1 MSLHDRLTEDL
12 KRAMKARDQLRM
24 DVIRM
29 IKAAVM
35 NKEMEIKKD
44 LDDAEMSRVM
54 TTMIKQRRESV
65 EQFEKGNRAELAA
78 KERQEITILES
89 YLPQA
94 LSPEQLSTVVEAVIQ
109 ETGARSLKEMG
120 LVMKAVMVRVAGQ
133 AKTAFPML
141 DMDGH
146 EPPNQI
152 DLILMDVLMPELD
165 GVEACRQIKS
175 RPHLCDIPVIM
186 VTAKSDLSNLQAAFA
201 AGANDYITK
210 PVNSVELLARASSA
224 LALKKEMDCRKARE
238 GELRR
243 SNDALQKALRD
254 VKVLRGLIPICAS
267 CKKIR
272 NDGGF
277 WQQLEEYIGE
287 HSEDE
292 FSHGICQ
299 PCVKKLYPGVYQD

>member
-1 MSLHDRLTEDL
+1 
-12 KRAMKARDQLRM
+12 
-24 DVIRM
+24 
-29 IKAAVM
+29 
-35 NKEMEIKKD
+35 
-44 LDDAEMSRVM
+44 
-54 TTMIKQRRESV
+54 
-65 EQFEKGNRAELAA
+65 
-78 KERQEITILES
+78 
-89 YLPQA
+89 
-94 LSPEQLSTVVEAVIQ
+94 
-109 ETGARSLKEMG
+109 
-120 LVMKAVMVRVAGQ
+120 
-133 AKTAFPML
+133 ML

-175 RPHLCDIPVIM
+175 RPHLCDIPIIM

-238 GELRR
+238 GELLR

-287 HSEDE
+287 HSEAE